1 MTPEREKKSGVCIHG
16 ALRRQCE
23 TCDLAEQLE
32 ALEARCKALERV
44 AHLADLL
51 WREASKVERGDES
64 YYETSP
70 RLMELMAD
78 ALAALSA
85 APPREAEGWET
96 PREATLEDALEDMV
110 DQFAYEGKDGELYTG
125 GLSALEHAFQV
136 LVDVGRCKWMPDGM
150 RIEYLPSRRP
160 LPAPPAS
167 KEPRK

>member
-32 ALEARCKALERV
+32 ALEARCKALERA

-78 ALAALSA
+78 ALAAPP
-85 APPREAEGWET
+85 PPRQG
-96 PREATLEDALEDMV
+96 RRRG
-110 DQFAYEGKDGELYTG
+110 GKLRVRPLLRMLWRTWWINSPTRAKMGNSIRVACPPWST
-125 GLSALEHAFQV
+125 
-136 LVDVGRCKWMPDGM
+136 
-150 RIEYLPSRRP
+150 PSRFS
-160 LPAPPAS
+160 LTWAAAS
-167 KEPRK
+167 GCQTECG